1 MESISTLVTFEI
13 WHRAYNLKGKD
24 NLDEVPAEKAVFG
37 IFGIVDEAPVNC
49 RYVAE
54 TDNLREA
61 VKMLFE
67 KPEGTGLLKFM
78 QGPWIKM
85 LVFEII
91 PGASPDETQTVLR
104 EWRDRYHPQ
113 IDDEGEYPGYYDN
126 A

>member
-24 NLDEVPAEKAVFG
+24 NLDEIPAEKAVFG

-49 RYVAE
+49 RYVGE

-61 VKMLFE
+61 VRMLFE
-67 KPEGTGLLKFM
+67 KPEGTGLMKFM

-85 LVFEII
+85 LVFEVTS
-91 PGASPDETQTVLR
+91 GASSDEKQLVLK
-104 EWRDRYHPQ
+104 EWQDRYHPQ